1 MLPLQ
6 LISLIGAATSAS
18 GTIILP
24 SIISNGAVLQREANV
39 AIWGQADAGEIITV
53 NFNGQSVDTT
63 ASNGGDWE
71 LDLLPMIANSTAQEM
86 TISGSSSAMVVVAD
100 VRVGEVWFGSGQS
113 NMQRALDRDLYYTE
127 ALADLQANIANYD
140 LHFFD
145 VTKNGGN
152 IDSTVWETISES
164 SASSFSAIMYYFGR
178 ELTKDSSMTDVP
190 IGLITSAVGATAIEK
205 WATCAGPGSLYT
217 GQVKGL
223 QPYVIHGII
232 WYQGEWDARGGGAEN
247 YYWQLECL
255 IEEWRTDWRLP
266 EVKFYIVQMPKMG
279 IGKIHV
285 VRDAELHNYLL
296 DDTVELIVSIDF
308 EDGGD
313 AVHPPKEQFGKRLSN
328 LALMK
333 EYGQPIEASSPVHN
347 ENLSYADGPDI
358 TVFFNHTYGGL
369 LSQTQ
374 TPEAEWEVSD
384 GGNSWYPVTTLS
396 IVDGDK
402 VVVLSDQVSCPVKV
416 RYAFSPNPVD
426 HDLVN
431 STA

>member
-63 ASNGGDWE
+63 ASSNGGDWE

-223 QPYVIHGII
+223 QP
-232 WYQGEWDARGGGAEN
+232 
-247 YYWQLECL
+247 
-255 IEEWRTDWRLP
+255 
-266 EVKFYIVQMPKMG
+266 M
-279 IGKIHV
+279 
-285 VRDAELHNYLL
+285 
-296 DDTVELIVSIDF
+296 
-308 EDGGD
+308 
-313 AVHPPKEQFGKRLSN
+313 
-328 LALMK
+328 
-333 EYGQPIEASSPVHN
+333 
-347 ENLSYADGPDI
+347 
-358 TVFFNHTYGGL
+358 
-369 LSQTQ
+369 
-374 TPEAEWEVSD
+374 
-384 GGNSWYPVTTLS
+384 
-396 IVDGDK
+396 
-402 VVVLSDQVSCPVKV
+402 
-416 RYAFSPNPVD
+416 
-426 HDLVN
+426 
-431 STA
+431 